1 MKTQFLACAAAT
13 ALLSTAAF
21 AQTQQVSAQRLSDIT
36 KTLGSDA
43 FEGRGPATRAETKT
57 VDYIIAQFKAAGVQP
72 GGDIVN
78 GQRTWVQ
85 KVPLL
90 KSDIV
95 GDPDLS
101 LELGAGTEL
110 GRLQGPGRAGQ
121 SHRRA
126 RQRPR
131 L

>member
-1 MKTQFLACAAAT
+1 MTTRFLLGAAAA
-13 ALLSTAAF
+13 ALISTSAF

-57 VDYIIAQFKAAGVQP
+57 VDYIIAQFKDAGVQP
-72 GGDIVN
+72 GGEIVN

-95 GDPDLS
+95 GDPAFSLDL
-101 LELGAGTEL
+101 GTGPAL
-110 GRLQGPGRAGQ
+110 KLTQGEEI
-121 SHRRA
+121 
-126 RQRPR
+126 
-131 L
+131 